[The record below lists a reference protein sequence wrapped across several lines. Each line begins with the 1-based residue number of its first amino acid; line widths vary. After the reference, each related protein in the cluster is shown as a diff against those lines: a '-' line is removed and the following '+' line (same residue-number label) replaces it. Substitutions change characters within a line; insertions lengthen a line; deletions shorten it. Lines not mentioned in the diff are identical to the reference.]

1 MIKAILLAATLVLAP
16 SVLAESATKQ
26 VAHSEQSEQLVN
38 INQASLEELVT
49 LPGIG
54 KGKAKAILSF
64 REQNGPF
71 TDLDSLLAV
80 KGVGKGIVARLE
92 GKVKF

>member
-1 MIKAILLAATLVLAP
+1 MIKAILLATTLVLAP
-16 SVLAESATKQ
+16 SVLAETASPQTSQ
-26 VAHSEQSEQLVN
+26 FEQTEQLVN
-38 INQASLEELVT
+38 INQATLDELVK

-71 TDLDSLLAV
+71 NDLESLLAV
-80 KGVGKGIVARLE
+80 KGVGKGIVAKLE

>member
-1 MIKAILLAATLVLAP
+1 MIKAILLATTLVLAP
-16 SVLAESATKQ
+16 SVLAETASPQ
-26 VAHSEQSEQLVN
+26 ISQFEQTEQLVN
-38 INQASLEELVT
+38 INQATLDELVK

-71 TDLDSLLAV
+71 NDLDSLLAV
-80 KGVGKGIVARLE
+80 KGVGKGIVAKLE